1 MEEEKL
7 FYDEPKPR
15 EPDHKGKAHWHRENP
30 NMTGNHDKYLDAAGN
45 PVAKGSPD
53 SHLYPPND

>member
-7 FYDEPKPR
+7 FYGEPKPG
-15 EPDHKGKAHWHRENP
+15 EPGHKGKPHWHRQNP
-30 NMTGNHDKYLDAAGN
+30 NKTGDHDRYLDAKGN

-53 SHLYPPND
+53 SHLYPPK